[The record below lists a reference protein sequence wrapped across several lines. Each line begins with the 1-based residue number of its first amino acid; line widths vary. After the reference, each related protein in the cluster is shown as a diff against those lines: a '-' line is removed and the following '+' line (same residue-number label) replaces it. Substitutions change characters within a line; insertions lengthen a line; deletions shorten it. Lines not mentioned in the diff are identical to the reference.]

1 MLPTNREPTHP
12 GEILL
17 KDFLEPME
25 ITQKAFASHLG
36 WTYAKLNEIVH
47 GKRGITADS
56 ALALGDAFNMEAEF
70 WLGLQ
75 QNWELWR
82 ALKKHKHVEPIYSEA
97 A

>member
-17 KDFLEPME
+17 KDFLEPLE

-56 ALALGDAFNMEAEF
+56 ALALGDAFNRKLNF
-70 WLGLQ
+70 G
-75 QNWELWR
+75 
-82 ALKKHKHVEPIYSEA
+82 
-97 A
+97 